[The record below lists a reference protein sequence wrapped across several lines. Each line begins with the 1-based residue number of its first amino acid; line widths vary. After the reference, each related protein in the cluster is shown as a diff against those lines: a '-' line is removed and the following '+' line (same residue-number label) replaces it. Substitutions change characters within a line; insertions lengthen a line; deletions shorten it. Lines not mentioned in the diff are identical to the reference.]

1 MVAKSSCQVALI
13 KELKEVF
20 IILYKYVHIR
30 LLNEI
35 KIQLHKL
42 NQKQVFSFKQ
52 SKTIFTF
59 KFS

>member
-35 KIQLHKL
+35 KNQLHKL
-42 NQKQVFSFKQ
+42 K
-52 SKTIFTF
+52 
-59 KFS
+59 